1 MTYEQEFIQEF
12 EAWVATQIMVNEMA
26 MNQSQEVADETD
38 DVRAKDAI
46 IRYESRMDAY
56 KFLLGKFENYKA
68 GKGFHDLPDGLFD
81 QVNY

>member
-1 MTYEQEFIQEF
+1 MTYEQEFMQEF

-46 IRYESRMDAY
+46 IRYERRMDTY
-56 KFLLGKFENYKA
+56 KFLQGKFENYKA
-68 GKGFHDLPDGLFD
+68 CKNFHDLPDGLFD

>member
-1 MTYEQEFIQEF
+1 MTYEQEFMQEF
-12 EAWVATQIMVNEMA
+12 EAWIATQIMVNEMA

-56 KFLLGKFENYKA
+56 KFLRGKFENYKA
-68 GKGFHDLPDGLFD
+68 DKGFLDLTDGLFD
-81 QVNY
+81 QGN

>member
-1 MTYEQEFIQEF
+1 MTYEQEFMQEF

-26 MNQSQEVADETD
+26 MNQSQEVAAETD
-38 DVRAKDAI
+38 DERAKDAI